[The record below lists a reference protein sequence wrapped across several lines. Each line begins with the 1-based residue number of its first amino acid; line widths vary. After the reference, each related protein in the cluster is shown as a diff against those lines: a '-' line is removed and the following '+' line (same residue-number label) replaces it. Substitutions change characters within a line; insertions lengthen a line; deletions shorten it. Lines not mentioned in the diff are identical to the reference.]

1 TTAAEDDRKHSLKI
15 FSIYSDLIKQLQSDE
30 TSTGLMTREKYF
42 GLFDPLRVLPIN
54 ETHSACRLY
63 TWWIFLC
70 FLPENILSSGSNRY
84 MTPFLANLI
93 GR

>member
-1 TTAAEDDRKHSLKI
+1 MVGILQLYHVKLIFLSLN
-15 FSIYSDLIKQLQSDE
+15 LE
-30 TSTGLMTREKYF
+30 TITGLMTREKYF

-70 FLPENILSSGSNRY
+70 FLPENILSSGSNRVNLASI
-84 MTPFLANLI
+84 FLFIFMFIYA
-93 GR
+93 